1 MGSPERREPLKK
13 NSASSVPRKQEQQRK
28 KEYQQEIKEM
38 HRRVKGRPLL
48 LEQVAQVSD
57 ISVGSSPQTATFFC
71 LHSSHTS
78 VCQSRILT
86 ADFHTTGEAMIYSKV

>member
-13 NSASSVPRKQEQQRK
+13 NNSASSVPRKQEQQRK

-57 ISVGSSPQTATFFC
+57 ISVGSSPKAATFFC
-71 LHSSHTS
+71 LHSSHTL
-78 VCQSRILT
+78 VFVR
-86 ADFHTTGEAMIYSKV
+86 AGF

>member
-1 MGSPERREPLKK
+1 MGSPERREPLKKK

-48 LEQVAQVSD
+48 LEQVAQVS
-57 ISVGSSPQTATFFC
+57 SPKAATFFC
-71 LHSSHTS
+71 LHSSHTL
-78 VCQSRILT
+78 VFVR
-86 ADFHTTGEAMIYSKV
+86 AGF